1 MTVLRHLGRIQEAR
15 LALLRASRGRP
26 PCFCV
31 FLALSRLHASGLAQK
46 CAIGQR
52 RMDVCVF
59 TPVCRGAGTVEPGGQ
74 HAARVCVAV
83 SVAPLFMRAVSC
95 PLLTNCGAWLSL
107 VRYDPYYS
115 SAVTSTPI

>member
-52 RMDVCVF
+52 RMDVCVCLRLCAAAQVRLNLEGSMQ
-59 TPVCRGAGTVEPGGQ
+59 PVYVLR
-74 HAARVCVAV
+74 
-83 SVAPLFMRAVSC
+83 
-95 PLLTNCGAWLSL
+95 
-107 VRYDPYYS
+107 
-115 SAVTSTPI
+115 